1 MRLSQFVKFSLVGAA
16 GFLVDVTSFYLCA
29 PTLPNPFPR
38 IVSFT
43 SAVIFTYALNRSITF
58 RFRQRKFWKQFP
70 AYLLSMM
77 GGGSINLLVFFLLQN
92 YSLFFFD
99 RPYISIALGSVA
111 GLIFNFI
118 LSLKIF
124 KS

>member
-77 GGGSINLLVFFLLQN
+77 GGGSINLLVFFFTSKLLLI
-92 YSLFFFD
+92 LF
-99 RPYISIALGSVA
+99 
-111 GLIFNFI
+111 
-118 LSLKIF
+118 
-124 KS
+124 